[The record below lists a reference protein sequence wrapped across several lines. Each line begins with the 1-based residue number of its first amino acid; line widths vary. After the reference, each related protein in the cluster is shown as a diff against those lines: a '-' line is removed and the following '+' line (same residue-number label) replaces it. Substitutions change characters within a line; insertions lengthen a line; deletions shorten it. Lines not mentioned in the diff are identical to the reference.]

1 MTHHLLTILLGS
13 LVVLLAAGCA
23 ASPAAVTIRH
33 TPAGFELIRQ
43 GTPYTILGVGGSDHL
58 ERLKSYGANTI
69 RTWDAEGMGPLLDR
83 AHEQGIAVVLG
94 IWLEHQRHGF
104 DYNATGSRKQQLER
118 VRTLVNEFKNHPAL
132 LAWGVGNELE
142 LGGDFDIA
150 LRQIRDAS
158 RLIRRLD
165 PNHPTMA
172 VIAEIGDDKAVR
184 IQNEC
189 PHIDLIGINAYGGMG
204 SVAQRLA
211 KQGYTGPYAITEFG
225 PVGFWETGRSPWGAP
240 YEQTSSQKA
249 EFIRTNYAKTIE
261 PNLGKQCVGS
271 FAFLWG
277 HKQETT
283 ETWFGL
289 LLSTGETTES
299 VDVLSTFWTG
309 TPPENRAPRV
319 TTLSIDTDPGSL
331 EPGQVVR
338 ATVETSDPDGDTLA
352 IEWRL
357 FPESTVKSEGGDHEQ
372 RITAAEI
379 VVERVET
386 TIASITLP
394 DEPGNF
400 RLFVTVRD
408 GHNHAGYANIPIRMV
423 EP

>member
-1 MTHHLLTILLGS
+1 MPHLLLIAL
-13 LVVLLAAGCA
+13 LLAALIAVGCA
-23 ASPAAVTIRH
+23 PSAGTVTIHKSGQDYQLLRD
-33 TPAGFELIRQ
+33 GE
-43 GTPYTILGVGGSDHL
+43 PYTILGVGGFEDL
-58 ERLKSYGANTI
+58 PRLKRYGANTV

-83 AHEQGIAVVLG
+83 AHENGIAVVMG
-94 IWLEHQRHGF
+94 IWLEHQRHDF
-104 DYNATGSRKQQLER
+104 DYDAPGSREQQLER
-118 VRTLVNEFKNHPAL
+118 VERLVTEFRDHPAL
-132 LAWGVGNELE
+132 LAWGVGNEVE
-142 LGGDFDIA
+142 LGGDFDVA

-158 RLIRRLD
+158 QVVKRLD

-172 VIAEIGDDKAVR
+172 VIAEIGNDKAIR

-189 PHIDLIGINAYGGMG
+189 PDIDMIGINSYGGMG
-204 SVAQRLA
+204 SITQRLA

-249 EFIRTNYAKTIE
+249 DFIRANYTKTVE
-261 PNLGKQCVGS
+261 PNLGKQCLGS

-289 LLSTGETTES
+289 LLPTGESTES

-309 TPPENRAPRV
+309 SPPDNLAPRV
-319 TTLSIDTDPGSL
+319 VGLSIDA
-331 EPGQVVR
+331 EPGALRPGQTIL
-338 ATVETSDPDGDTLA
+338 ATVDTSDPDGDPLA

-357 FPESTVKSEGGDHEQ
+357 FPESTVKSEGGDREE
-372 RITAAEI
+372 RIDPVDIGVAP
-379 VVERVET
+379 VEPT
-386 TIASITLP
+386 GANITLP
-394 DEPGNF
+394 AEPGNY

-408 GHNHAGYANIPIRMV
+408 GHNHAGTANIPIHIV